1 LPPDWNWFR
10 LGRRSKAA
18 GPLILDRHPE
28 QIGNVVE
35 FPLPA
40 LSAVT
45 PRANILCP
53 SDQACSDGEDRGSK
67 RPERGE
73 VAPVRRLPDDPHQ
86 PDSADNNRGDYHY
99 RPQAAR
105 L

>member
-1 LPPDWNWFR
+1 
-10 LGRRSKAA
+10 
-18 GPLILDRHPE
+18 LILDHCTE

-35 FPLPA
+35 LPLSA

-45 PRANILCP
+45 PGANILCP
-53 SDQACSDGEDRGSK
+53 SDQACGDGEDRGSK

-73 VAPVRRLPDDPHQ
+73 VAPVWRLPDDPHQ
-86 PDSADNNRGDYHY
+86 PDSAGNNRGDYHY